1 VGVFVHHLRGR
12 SRDAGGRAPVWVQ
25 LHRVLTLL
33 RQVRGAID
41 QLPYYARTAHVRWS
55 FDPEPTVPGNVR
67 QRLAPVLAG
76 WGLTSDHTDD
86 ALLVINELL
95 TNAVEHA
102 RTPLILTVSFR
113 GTALLVEVR
122 DESVAEPQ
130 LQPVDLQAA
139 RGRGLQFVDALARRW
154 SWTADASGKTVWAE
168 IPSVRAAHRGRRSVQ
183 PSGY

>member
-1 VGVFVHHLRGR
+1 MHDIDEHYPLP
-12 SRDAGGRAPVWVQ
+12 A
-25 LHRVLTLL
+25 TLS
-33 RQVRGAID
+33 
-41 QLPYYARTAHVRWS
+41 HVRWS
-55 FDPEPTVPGNVR
+55 FAPEPTVPGNAR

-76 WGLTSDHTDD
+76 WGLASDHRDD

-95 TNAVEHA
+95 ANAVEHA
-102 RTPLILTVSFR
+102 RTPLVLMVSFT

-122 DESVAEPQ
+122 DESVAEPR
-130 LQPVDLQAA
+130 LQPIDLQAA

-168 IPSVRAAHRGRRSVQ
+168 ITPAGAAHGGRRSVQ